1 MPEHKA
7 AGWTTPIWDDY
18 KKIVNAAESREVAFV
33 EVERFAVG
41 PSSWHL
47 LRSKYPELAL
57 LPQFY
62 ELAKKSYCVVSTG
75 EQALYAN
82 VSGAM

>member
-18 KKIVNAAESREVAFV
+18 KKIVNAAEGREVTFV

-41 PSSWHL
+41 SV
-47 LRSKYPELAL
+47 AL
-57 LPQFY
+57 L
-62 ELAKKSYCVVSTG
+62 
-75 EQALYAN
+75 
-82 VSGAM
+82 

>member
-18 KKIVNAAESREVAFV
+18 KKIVNAAESREVTFV

-41 PSSWHL
+41 LSRVVL
-47 LRSKYPELAL
+47 FALKDPEVAL

-82 VSGAM
+82 VSGTM